1 MMKRGKIVGQI
12 SMKQLIEE
20 ELLKSIIQK
29 TAIRFKSRW
38 YWIYRKLSN
47 YYKKSL
53 HIYKKIKSEYLEI
66 EIFFL
71 RAKYV

>member
-29 TAIRFKSRW
+29 TAIRFKSR
-38 YWIYRKLSN
+38 
-47 YYKKSL
+47 
-53 HIYKKIKSEYLEI
+53 
-66 EIFFL
+66 
-71 RAKYV
+71 